1 MRLATRHEVETR
13 RDGGEP
19 QACDVVFDMLADYEG
34 IDTNSGNITLYDYIE
49 PDALNSLFAH
59 NPEAITAVAI
69 EIEEVIVT
77 VWENDGLYAHVS
89 DSE

>member
-1 MRLATRHEVETR
+1 MSCSTCWRTTR
-13 RDGGEP
+13 
-19 QACDVVFDMLADYEG
+19 AS
-34 IDTNSGNITLYDYIE
+34 DTNSGNFTLYDYIE
-49 PDALNSLFAH
+49 PDAFNSLFAH

-89 DSE
+89 DDRE